1 MTTANLNAAV
11 ATGGKELLGF
21 QEPDLASGADMTV
34 QASAC
39 CRLPSTCSSSSSRV
53 LSHEKAAT
61 CYSDRRACMPQAAIS
76 LWPQLEATGL
86 TLVSPAVASNA
97 ATSGSWLDQFMVQV
111 AAGGLRV
118 DAMALH
124 WFGTDF
130 ADPGTVHSPA
140 AGQHLGGV
148 CALSAPRLADPGALH
163 AHALLPW
170 NARNAVCLYN
180 DWEHA
185 CA

>member
-39 CRLPSTCSSSSSRV
+39 CRLSSTCSSSSSRV

-118 DAMALH
+118 DAIALH

-130 ADPGTVHSPA
+130 ADPGASTA
-140 AGQHLGGV
+140 QLQANI
-148 CALSAPRLADPGALH
+148 SAVY
-163 AHALLPW
+163 
-170 NARNAVCLYN
+170 ARYQRPIWLTQVL
-180 DWEHA
+180 A
-185 CA
+185 CACSVALECTQRCLL